1 MGVVVLNLV
10 INEVISS
17 DLYKIKNILD
27 EIINKVNR
35 VICDEN
41 IIFDVKLILSE
52 LVANSI
58 IHGNKQDEGKIVNVY
73 IKIQDE
79 LIRIE
84 VTDEGNG
91 IDYNIDEYDP
101 MDLKIG
107 GRGLVIV
114 DGLSDE
120 FYIKKNK
127 VISIKYIWKRPLAA
141 SSLVIS
147 YSSFVLYV
155 YFSTISTALWG
166 Q

>member
-10 INEVISS
+10 INETISS
-17 DLYKIKNILD
+17 DLYKVKNILD
-27 EIINKVNR
+27 EIINEVNR

-84 VTDEGNG
+84 VTDEGKG

-127 VISIKYIWKRPLAA
+127 VISIKYI
-141 SSLVIS
+141 
-147 YSSFVLYV
+147 
-155 YFSTISTALWG
+155 
-166 Q
+166 